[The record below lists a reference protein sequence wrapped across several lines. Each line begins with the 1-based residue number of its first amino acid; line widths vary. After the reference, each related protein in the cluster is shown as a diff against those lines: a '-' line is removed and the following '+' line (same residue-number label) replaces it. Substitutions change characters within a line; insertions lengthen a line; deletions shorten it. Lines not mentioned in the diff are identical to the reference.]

1 MADIAFT
8 QNDFKGWNKTLE
20 RFGNHIGEVNS
31 IYNKCVN
38 MMIDLMNQSQ
48 SIRISFDK
56 HSEKEKIES
65 RRRLSASI
73 DVVRFLLRLGLSF
86 CGHDESV
93 SSTNRDIVDV
103 CAKETI
109 KVIMEDLDGDYF
121 RILVDESTD
130 ISHKE
135 QMALVLRYVDK
146 KCEVIGRF
154 VGVVHISDTSARSLE
169 ESIYSFLLD
178 HSLSPYKI
186 CGQGYDGAITNV
198 LNIFGASYK
207 YRNLLRQ
214 HQAAKLEEL
223 IISGEV
229 HTGRELNQE
238 CGLQWPC
245 DTRWGSHWKTLENF
259 INIFSSILYMLG
271 FALRECPNYLDRLI
285 AETLE
290 NTIKEFDFAFMLH
303 LMLKVLMIAN
313 HLNSLLQ
320 KMDQDIFNDLKLLNT
335 AKQEL
340 QRTRDSGWR
349 SLLDDVF
356 FL

>member
-1 MADIAFT
+1 M
-8 QNDFKGWNKTLE
+8 K
-20 RFGNHIGEVNS
+20 
-31 IYNKCVN
+31 
-38 MMIDLMNQSQ
+38 
-48 SIRISFDK
+48 
-56 HSEKEKIES
+56 
-65 RRRLSASI
+65 
-73 DVVRFLLRLGLSF
+73 
-86 CGHDESV
+86 
-93 SSTNRDIVDV
+93 DIVDV

-135 QMALVLRYVDK
+135 QIALVLRYVDK
-146 KCEVIGRF
+146 KCEVIERF

-186 CGQGYDGAITNV
+186 CGQGYDGASNIQGELNALKSLILCDTSSAYSTHYFAHQLQLTPVVLVKNNSNMDDFFCLVTNV

-207 YRNLLRQ
+207 NRNLLRQ

-259 INIFSSILYMLG
+259 IDIFSSILYMLG

-290 NTIKEFDFAFMLH
+290 NTIKGFDFAFMLH

-313 HLNSLLQ
+313 HLNSSLQ

-340 QRTRDSGWR
+340 QRMRDSGWR

-356 FL
+356 FFVINMR